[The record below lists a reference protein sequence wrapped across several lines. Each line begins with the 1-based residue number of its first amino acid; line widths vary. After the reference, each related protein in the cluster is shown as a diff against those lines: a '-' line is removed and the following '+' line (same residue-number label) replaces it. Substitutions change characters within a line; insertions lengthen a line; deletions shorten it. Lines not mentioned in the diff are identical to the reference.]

1 MFMFRLAAAFVLM
14 LLVGACGSSSSTKSA
29 VASPSSRAI
38 ATPIASPAPVG
49 WVTYT
54 EPAWGYSISMPAAWH
69 LDTAGEPNPTQT
81 RSFSSGNVTNTTTLA
96 GLDSNGMEL
105 RVIVS
110 PLNSG
115 CPGVQPPVGWAE
127 STVPAVAANVDGY
140 ASVVSGY
147 QAQDNSVWGVQAV
160 ATNGKYCYSLV
171 GVTLNHDSQLKWA
184 PLFEQMLSTF
194 SFGTLIAPPF

>member
-1 MFMFRLAAAFVLM
+1 
-14 LLVGACGSSSSTKSA
+14 
-29 VASPSSRAI
+29 
-38 ATPIASPAPVG
+38 
-49 WVTYT
+49 
-54 EPAWGYSISMPAAWH
+54 
-69 LDTAGEPNPTQT
+69 
-81 RSFSSGNVTNTTTLA
+81 
-96 GLDSNGMEL
+96 
-105 RVIVS
+105 
-110 PLNSG
+110 
-115 CPGVQPPVGWAE
+115 
-127 STVPAVAANVDGY
+127 VAANVDGY